1 MGSLL
6 FRKSPSC
13 AQALRSRD
21 GPRTP
26 PGNARHRFPGIHNIT
41 SPKFRA
47 SVFIVLLV
55 SRWRLRMSYSVDLRE
70 RVVNYVRNGGS
81 LAAAAKLFQ
90 VGRATIY
97 RWLGAPDLQPKPA
110 KERKRKLDKA
120 ALAAHVR
127 DFPDALLRERAAH
140 FGVTI
145 NAIWVAL
152 KKLAITKKTT
162 RYSESRC
169 DERITFL
176 RQLRAWVTEHGWK
189 NVVYFDESGFQAAV
203 HRPHGWAPGA
213 TRSLVKSPATTI
225 NGPISLWRNGA
236 KIGSRP
242 CCSRQAAPI

>member
-1 MGSLL
+1 
-6 FRKSPSC
+6 
-13 AQALRSRD
+13 
-21 GPRTP
+21 
-26 PGNARHRFPGIHNIT
+26 
-41 SPKFRA
+41 
-47 SVFIVLLV
+47 
-55 SRWRLRMSYSVDLRE
+55 MSYSIDLRE

-152 KKLAITKKTT
+152 KKLAITKKN
-162 RYSESRC
+162 
-169 DERITFL
+169 DQIF
-176 RQLRAWVTEHGWK
+176 
-189 NVVYFDESGFQAAV
+189 
-203 HRPHGWAPGA
+203 
-213 TRSLVKSPATTI
+213 
-225 NGPISLWRNGA
+225 
-236 KIGSRP
+236 
-242 CCSRQAAPI
+242 